1 MLCSARQNEK
11 ERKREREREKERDRE
26 SIPLFCPI
34 PWLRC
39 VLQHAASVCS
49 PSSHHRQ
56 QKNKKNI
63 ALRVSWLFS
72 LLLNLVRVLLGK
84 LRKAGTTSGSCL
96 WRSGTRRLSDLSA
109 GSDWPRAGVRLMFF
123 VVHTK
128 SESPGDFQILWPQ
141 VALVSQSEGVGVRH
155 TIGRRHDPVHELGHD
170 AS

>member
-1 MLCSARQNEK
+1 MKREIGRRRRAKNNRQQPACHHTQSTEK
-11 ERKREREREKERDRE
+11 RHAVLSTAERERERERERE
-26 SIPLFCPI
+26 SIPLFSPI

-39 VLQHAASVCS
+39 VLQHAASVSS

-56 QKNKKNI
+56 QKNI
-63 ALRVSWLFS
+63 VLRVSWLFSS

-128 SESPGDFQILWPQ
+128 SESPGDFQIL
-141 VALVSQSEGVGVRH
+141 
-155 TIGRRHDPVHELGHD
+155 
-170 AS
+170 